1 MAKKPRL
8 LMISFDAVGDC
19 DLELLL
25 SLPNFSRVIS
35 KGTLKRRVDSIFITN
50 TYPIHASIQTGVLP
64 MKHGIIDNDFQS
76 PFKKH
81 EKWRFHIKH
90 LRVPSLPS
98 EAEKQGLR
106 VCTLMFPVTGASPAK
121 YNLPEMPGK
130 LPFPMLIAK
139 TLTYGKK
146 RFILQSLLGNLSSL
160 PKSDA
165 GHGDNLV
172 TAIGTKML
180 LSEKA
185 DLIMLHLLDVDVTKH
200 RFGATSQE
208 AQKALDRTDERL
220 GILLD
225 ALEKS
230 NRRDE
235 TSVLIFSDHSCMDV
249 HTAVHPN
256 DLLKEA
262 GISLTDAFFHCSHGC
277 CFLKMIHREREPEVL
292 AFLQKFS
299 ENPAVARA
307 LTDEEMRTSGADQEF
322 FRGFAAAAGFV
333 FGHFSK
339 GQHGYTLDHPNY
351 QVFYTVRGPGIP
363 EGILSE
369 GGSLLDVCPLA
380 VDILGM
386 NRWPMDGENRIFGL
400 SAREGA
406 GMAPG
411 KCDGKSPENE
421 KETPDHE

>member
-35 KGTLKRRVDSIFITN
+35 KGTLTRRVNSIFITN
-50 TYPIHASIQTGVLP
+50 TYPIHACIQTGVLP

-76 PFKKH
+76 PFKKR

-106 VCTLMFPVTGASPAK
+106 VCSLMFPVTGASPAK

-130 LPFPMLIAK
+130 LPFPILIAK
-139 TLTYGKK
+139 TLAYGKK
-146 RFILQSLLGNLSSL
+146 GFILKSLLGNLSSL
-160 PKSDA
+160 PKPDA

-172 TAIGTKML
+172 TAIGSKML
-180 LSEKA
+180 LSGKA
-185 DLIMLHLLDVDVTKH
+185 DLLMLHLLDVDVTKH
-200 RFGATSQE
+200 RFGATSKE
-208 AQKALDRTDERL
+208 AELAIRRTDERL
-220 GILLD
+220 GVLLD
-225 ALEKS
+225 TIEKS

-235 TSVLIFSDHSCMDV
+235 TTVLIFSDHSCMDV
-249 HTAVHPN
+249 HTAIQPN
-256 DLLKEA
+256 DLLMEA

-277 CFLKMIHREREPEVL
+277 CFLKIIHREKEPEL
-292 AFLQKFS
+292 QAFIQNFLQ
-299 ENPAVARA
+299 NPAVARE
-307 LTDEEMRTSGADQEF
+307 LTGEEMRTSGADQEF
-322 FRGFAAAAGFV
+322 YRGFAAAAGFV

-351 QVFYTVRGPGIP
+351 QVFYAARGPGIP
-363 EGILSE
+363 EGVLSE
-369 GGSLLDVCPLA
+369 GGSLLDVCPLS

-386 NRWPMDGENRIFGL
+386 NRWPMDGENRVFGA
-400 SAREGA
+400 SVREGA
-406 GMAPG
+406 G
-411 KCDGKSPENE
+411 NE
-421 KETPDHE
+421 KELSDHE

>member
-8 LMISFDAVGDC
+8 LMISFDAVGDQ

-25 SLPNFSRVIS
+25 SLPNFPRVS
-35 KGTLKRRVDSIFITN
+35 SNGTLKRRVDSIFITN

-76 PFKKH
+76 PFKKR

-98 EAEKQGLR
+98 EAEKQGFH

-121 YNLPEMPGK
+121 YNIPEMPGK

-146 RFILQSLLGNLSSL
+146 RFILQSLLGNLASL

-172 TAIGTKML
+172 TAIGMKML

-200 RFGATSQE
+200 RFGATSGE
-208 AQKALDRTDERL
+208 AEKALQRTDERL
-220 GILLD
+220 GNLLD
-225 ALEKS
+225 ALDKS
-230 NRRDE
+230 SRRDE
-235 TSVLIFSDHSCMDV
+235 TTVLIFSDHSCMDV
-249 HTAVHPN
+249 HTAIHPN

-277 CFLKMIHREREPEVL
+277 CFLKMIHREQEPEVL
-292 AFLQKFS
+292 AFLEKFS
-299 ENPAVARA
+299 QNPAVSRA
-307 LTDEEMRTSGADQEF
+307 LTQEEMHTSGADQEF
-322 FRGFAAAAGFV
+322 FRGFAAKKGYA

-339 GQHGYTLDHPNY
+339 GQHGYTLDNPQY
-351 QVFYTVRGPGIP
+351 QVFYTACGPEIP

-369 GGSLLDVCPLA
+369 GGTLLDVCPLA
-380 VDILGM
+380 VDVLGLD
-386 NRWPMDGENRIFGL
+386 RWPMDGENRVFVP
-400 SAREGA
+400 S
-406 GMAPG
+406 
-411 KCDGKSPENE
+411 DGKDAGESPEKV
-421 KETPDHE
+421 KETLDHE

>member
-1 MAKKPRL
+1 MAIKPRL

-35 KGTLKRRVDSIFITN
+35 KGTLRRRVNSIFITN
-50 TYPIHASIQTGVLP
+50 TYPIHACIQTGVLP

-76 PFKKH
+76 PFKKR

-130 LPFPMLIAK
+130 LPFPLLIAK
-139 TLTYGKK
+139 TLVYGRKS
-146 RFILQSLLGNLSSL
+146 FILKSLLGNLSSL

-200 RFGATSQE
+200 RFGATSGE
-208 AQKALDRTDERL
+208 AKKAIERTDERL
-220 GILLD
+220 GVLLD
-225 ALEKS
+225 ALERS
-230 NRRDE
+230 SRREE

-256 DLLKEA
+256 DLLKES

-277 CFLKMIHREREPEVL
+277 CFLKMIHREHEPEVQTFL
-292 AFLQKFS
+292 AKFL
-299 ENPAVARA
+299 ETPGVARE
-307 LTDEEMRTSGADQEF
+307 LTVEEMRTSGADQEF
-322 FRGFAAAAGFV
+322 FRGFAAAKGFV
-333 FGHFSK
+333 FGHFAK
-339 GQHGYTLDHPNY
+339 GQHGYTLDNPDY
-351 QVFYTVRGPGIP
+351 QVFYTACGPEIP
-363 EGILSE
+363 DGILSE
-369 GGSLLDVCPLA
+369 GGTLLDVCPLA

-400 SAREGA
+400 SVREA
-406 GMAPG
+406 A
-411 KCDGKSPENE
+411 GKSPGKE
-421 KETPDHE
+421 KELLDHD